1 MAAQNTRNPH
11 PDFKEVERTR
21 PDWDSSSSF
30 RYSKTASPEW
40 QFGNGPNHT
49 HASAGSGPTTNHIS
63 IDPYAPGRPAGLNY
77 KFLISS
83 VVPRPIAFLSTISAD
98 GQRNLAPFSY
108 FNMVNHDPPMFC
120 IGFSR
125 GLDDGKDSL
134 RNLASTKECV
144 INIISEGFIEA
155 ANATCVNAPAGT
167 SEWEIS
173 GLTPVNDTVTVKVPR
188 VKEAVVSIEGIVD
201 SIREFDSKAKPGT
214 KSGALV
220 VIEGTR
226 FWAREDAINEE
237 HSIVDPEVLRPMS
250 RLGGI
255 TYGRTTEAIEIPRLD
270 FEKDIGGAEGY
281 AKLVKK

>member
-77 KFLISS
+77 KFLI
-83 VVPRPIAFLSTISAD
+83 T
-98 GQRNLAPFSY
+98 PFSY

-201 SIREFDSKAKPGT
+201 SIREFDSKAKLGT